1 MLILVGIHFLC
12 LIAEGISLSRNYSMP
27 TTQLVRDL
35 LQDYDP
41 RLLPM
46 ENFGDNVSIAV
57 NIALRQLMKLDEKNQ
72 IIYLN
77 IWMRLWWKDPR
88 LRWNTS
94 DYGGVNQI
102 ILPFQDLW
110 TPDISLFDSSS
121 ETMMPGRREYRPIVL
136 HDGTVIYLYPTVI
149 SSICPINVLYFPMDT
164 QECRIMFGS
173 WSHSGVEVDF
183 HPKTPT
189 GDMDFY
195 VRNNEWTVLS
205 FPARRN
211 VAFYKCCPEPFPDVT
226 FYLKIRRKPLFYILS
241 VLFPCMLTSSVA
253 ILAFLLPPESG
264 EKVSLNVTI
273 LLSLAVFLLMVSDQL
288 PASSDHFPYV
298 GEPYGA

>member
-1 MLILVGIHFLC
+1 MNVGS
-12 LIAEGISLSRNYSMP
+12 SLSPEDVP
-27 TTQLVRDL
+27 TTRLVKDL

-41 RLLPM
+41 RLLPVRK
-46 ENFGDNVSIAV
+46 FGENVSIAV
-57 NIALRQLMKLDEKNQ
+57 NIALRQLMRLDEKNQ
-72 IIYLN
+72 IISLN

-88 LRWNTS
+88 LHWNAS
-94 DYGGVNQI
+94 DYEGVNQI
-102 ILPFQDLW
+102 ILPFQNVW
-110 TPDISLFDSSS
+110 TPDITVFDSAS
-121 ETMMPGRREYRPIVL
+121 ETMMPGRRTYRPIVL
-136 HDGTVIYLYPTVI
+136 HDGTVIYLYPTII

-173 WSHSGVEVDF
+173 WSHSGIEIDF
-183 HPKTPT
+183 QPKIPT

-195 VRNNEWTVLS
+195 VRNNEWTVMS

-211 VAFYKCCPEPFPDVT
+211 VAYYKCCPEPFPDVT

-298 GEPYGA
+298 GEP